1 MKVLQNPHR
10 GEGIPETAELQSG
23 EIVTDPDFARSL
35 FNRCPIALESPLL
48 EMPALAKE
56 LGLAELSIKDERQR
70 MGLGSFKAL
79 GAAFAIAKSASK
91 FSDQNPAVEL
101 ANVLTGVT
109 YVCASAGNHGL
120 SMAAGARLFGARAVV
135 YLSASVPQEFAER
148 LQEKGAEVR
157 RHGETYEQSMAAA
170 VEAAAANSWLL
181 LSDSSWL
188 GYSQPARDVME
199 GYLIMADEAAKQITR
214 APSHIFLQAGVGG
227 LAAACAASAR
237 NHWGS
242 DPVIC
247 VVEPEFAPALMN
259 SIEAGKPVVAD
270 GPISAMG
277 RLDCKEPSH
286 LALQCLSKE
295 ADYFLTI
302 SESEAVDTVALLNK
316 HGLKTSPSGAAGL
329 AGLAAAK
336 DFTATLKLNGDSR
349 VLIYVSEAAVD
360 GDHAD

>member
-1 MKVLQNPHR
+1 MKVFANPYR
-10 GEGIPETAELQSG
+10 DNGLPQSAELQSG
-23 EIVTDPDFARSL
+23 EIVTDPDFAHKL
-35 FNRCPIALESPLL
+35 FNRCPIAKSTPLL
-48 EMPALAKE
+48 ELPTVANE
-56 LGLAELSIKDERQR
+56 LGLTGLSIKDERRR

-79 GAAFAIAKSASK
+79 GAAFSIAKAASK
-91 FSDQNPAVEL
+91 FSDNNPGVEL
-101 ANVLTGVT
+101 ANALTGVT

-135 YLSASVPQEFAER
+135 YLSASVPEEFAQR
-148 LQEKGAEVR
+148 LQAKGAEVR

-170 VEAAAANSWLL
+170 MEAASANTWKL

-188 GYSQPARDVME
+188 DYSEPARDVME
-199 GYLIMADEAAKQITR
+199 GYLIMADEAANQIAQ

-237 NHWGS
+237 NHWGNK
-242 DPVIC
+242 PVIC

-286 LALQCLSKE
+286 LALQYLAKK
-295 ADYFLTI
+295 ADFFLTI
-302 SESEAVDTVALLNK
+302 SDSEAADTVALLCR
-316 HGLKTSPSGAAGL
+316 HGLATSPSGAAGL

-336 DFTATLKLNGDSR
+336 DFTATLKLNADSR
-349 VLIYVSEAAVD
+349 ALIYVSEGAVD
-360 GDHAD
+360 VDDAS